1 MAADDTLAD
10 LDLRGAG
17 GGEVEVG
24 PGSEPD
30 HADSLSGGDGISG
43 FLPAHNPPGNKA
55 GDLSHE
61 DGAMGGSEKPGL
73 VFVADIDL
81 EVSGIEEFTS
91 RVVGFFNGA

>member
-1 MAADDTLAD
+1 LTTDDTLTD
-10 LDLRGAG
+10 LNLRGAG
-17 GGEVEVG
+17 GWKIEVG

-30 HADSLSGGDGISG
+30 HADSLSGGDGISE
-43 FLPAHNPPGNKA
+43 FLPTHNPPGNKA

-73 VFVADIDL
+73 IFVADIDL
-81 EVSGIEEFTS
+81 EVSGIEELTS